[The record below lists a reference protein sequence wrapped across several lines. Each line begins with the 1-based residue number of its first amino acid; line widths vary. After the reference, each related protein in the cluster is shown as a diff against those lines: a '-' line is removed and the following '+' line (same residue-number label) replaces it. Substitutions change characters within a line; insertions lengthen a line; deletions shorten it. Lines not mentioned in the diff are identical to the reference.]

1 MVSARP
7 EMKYTTKIG
16 SSGSQ
21 FHDRKPMPMSWNM
34 PLPCTVTMSDMFRLP
49 VTISTTTKQK
59 PIAIS

>member
-1 MVSARP
+1 
-7 EMKYTTKIG
+7 MKYTTKIG

-21 FHDRKPMPMSWNM
+21 FHDRKPIPMSWNM